1 MLIHF
6 IIPIGHKIKFSVKF
20 VNKHQIKTL
29 YFVQRFFMQ
38 KLLNKKPRLA
48 LNTLGK
54 PIKRNS
60 RTELFF
66 ETIKKESLVDH
77 IFSG

>member
-1 MLIHF
+1 
-6 IIPIGHKIKFSVKF
+6 
-20 VNKHQIKTL
+20 
-29 YFVQRFFMQ
+29 MQ

-48 LNTLGK
+48 LNSLGK